1 MKRILITSEYK
12 YFQSRIP
19 PKFRQTNMT
28 QLWNYLL
35 QNLKLTVK
43 SKWGFHDDADNDPLQ
58 FKWHVHIVLDI
69 W

>member
-1 MKRILITSEYK
+1 MIRILITSAYK

-35 QNLKLTVK
+35 QNLKL
-43 SKWGFHDDADNDPLQ
+43 LQ
-58 FKWHVHIVLDI
+58 LKVSGDFKMMLIMIRYNLNGMYT
-69 W
+69 